1 MAFTIVNE
9 VPDHTIHLD
18 NLLDS
23 AFGIGRKG
31 RTVYRFRDGIAP
43 IERLR
48 YVALGQDGSVWGSI
62 RFWPVLL
69 PDGGVEALLGPL
81 AVFPNLRGQGIG
93 KALVAHGL
101 AGVREAG
108 YRAVLIVGEPDY
120 YRPFGFRPEY
130 VDGLEL
136 PGSVAPLTFMGLEF
150 EEGRLTHMTGSVQ
163 PALMRKQTG

>member
-9 VPDHTIHLD
+9 ESDHTVHLT

-23 AFGIGRKG
+23 AFGTGRKG
-31 RTVYRFRDGIAP
+31 RTVYRFRDGVAP
-43 IERLR
+43 VDTLR

-62 RFWPVLL
+62 RFWPVAM
-69 PDGGVEALLGPL
+69 PDGGVEVLLGPL
-81 AVFPNLRGQGIG
+81 AVFPKLRGQGIG

-101 AGVREAG
+101 AGARAAG

-120 YRPFGFRPEY
+120 YRPFGFRPEH
-130 VDGLEL
+130 VSGLTL

-150 EEGRLTHMTGSVQ
+150 EEGRLTHAAGPVL
-163 PALMRKQTG
+163 PALRRERSA